1 MCSVWPAIRPADPIG
16 SKGLPNTPSYE
27 NTPLSEVNLG
37 RLQFAAYLFCLPIHA
52 VTAVRV
58 AVNQPPALEVVGLDL
73 FDIGP
78 TAINLGGSLSISGGK
93 APYAYAWMAN
103 NQLLGTSLQLTVPFS
118 TNLMSVYLKVVDANK
133 CTCVRA
139 VDPTGLDDV
148 TASEGWLVSPNPAK
162 DHLIIEPR
170 AWKGDYHALLYDAQ
184 GRLVLAKTLNGQSVI
199 RFTLPAGLY
208 VLRLEEAGTHQT
220 CIHKII
226 LL

>member
-1 MCSVWPAIRPADPIG
+1 MKTRPFLKLTLAGCS
-16 SKGLPNTPSYE
+16 LLLT
-27 NTPLSEVNLG
+27 
-37 RLQFAAYLFCLPIHA
+37 FFCLPIHA